1 MERGQR
7 TLPLTRGQLDIWL
20 AQESGESATDWQL
33 GLFVRIEGA
42 VDRDALEWS
51 IRRVVREAEPIRAA
65 FVEVDGQVLQRVI
78 DDPNVEPAFHD
89 LTESAHAMDE
99 VHRIASSIRCTP
111 MPLFGPLFSFTL
123 FQTRIDEFVLFA
135 CCHHMVIDG
144 FALGLA
150 GQRIASIYSAV
161 VCGAPI
167 SPALFGS
174 LEELVACEAEYE
186 SSETYSVDQEFWAN
200 NLPPD
205 GEPSLGD
212 LHTADVRDEP
222 PAPSMPVQLDP
233 ALVVRVDELA
243 ALWNTPR
250 SSILTAASALLVR
263 EWSAQSSQVALN
275 LPVTRRVRPESKTL
289 PGMLAGVI
297 PLVLNVPPNS
307 SVAEFCASVDARIRE
322 VLRHQRFPVHAL
334 ERESRPGGTGRPPAR
349 VGVNFLPVL
358 SKLSFGGA
366 PATASFTNTG
376 PVGSFGLVFATA
388 GDEIF
393 LSTEG
398 AGLPGLGAEDT
409 ARRLSRILAEMVA
422 DPGQSVSSVSVLDP
436 AEEARAGEWGNR
448 AVLNRQ
454 TDVPVS
460 VPELF
465 AAQVARTPDASA
477 LTCRGRSSSYRELDA
492 ASNRLARL
500 LIGLGAHPGTS
511 VALLFDRSA
520 EAITA
525 IVAVLKTGAAYVP
538 IDPGHPDARIGFV
551 LADAAAVAVVTTP
564 ALRRRLDGHEMAVV
578 DVDDPRVEAQPST
591 AVPFPAPDDIA
602 YLIYTSGTTGVPKGV
617 AVTHGNVTQLV
628 GSVTADLP
636 RAGVWSQWHSY
647 AFDVSVWDIW
657 APLLGGGRV
666 LVVPEDV
673 AASPDEFHAL
683 LVSERVD
690 VLSQTPS
697 AVGML
702 SPAGLESLALVV
714 AGEACPAEVVHRW
727 AAPGR
732 VLINA
737 YGPTEATVYASM
749 SAPLT
754 PGLTTVPIGAPVA
767 GAALF
772 VLDSWLRPV
781 PAGVVGE
788 LYVAGRGVAV
798 GYVGRSGLTGSRF
811 VACPFGGSGLRM
823 YRTGDL
829 VRWGADGQLEY
840 LGRADEQVKIRGYR
854 IELGEIEAVL
864 SQADGVG
871 QAAVIAREDRAGD
884 RRLVAYITGTADPA
898 ALRAAL
904 AARLPA
910 YMVPAAVVVVD
921 VLPLTV
927 NGKLDRRALPA
938 PDYQNADRYRAPA
951 DAVEEILAAIYAE
964 VLGMDRV
971 GVDDSFFELGGDSI
985 LSMQVV
991 SRARAAGLSCRP
1003 RDVFVEQTVA
1013 RLARVVG
1020 VAEVRGVVDEGTG
1033 PVAVTPIIGW
1043 LRSVDGPVGEF
1054 NQSVVVQA
1062 PPGVGAAAVVVLLQ
1076 ALLDRHA
1083 MLRLRVAVD
1092 EHGTWA
1098 PVVPEP
1104 GSVVAAGRLMSVEVL
1119 TADAMVEA
1127 RSRLNPAAGA
1137 MLSAV
1142 WATETSQLALVVHH
1156 LAVDGVSWRILLES
1170 LNIAWAQ
1177 HRGGR
1182 PVELPVGGMSFA
1194 RWSTLLAQHAH
1205 SDEVAALAD
1214 AWRQVVEIP
1223 SALPAPRPESDTYAT
1238 AGYSS
1243 ASLDT
1248 GTTRMLLGEVPAA
1261 FHTGVQD
1268 VLLIA
1273 FGLAL
1278 AEFVGGRRGRR
1289 IGIDVEGHGRQEE
1302 LAADADL
1309 SRTVGWFTT
1318 KYPVAL
1324 PSGEL
1329 SWAQVVSGG
1338 AALGRF
1344 VKIAKEQL
1352 HALPDGVTYGL
1363 LRYLNSTVDLDV
1375 PEPCVGFN
1383 YLGRLGAA
1391 GDLSGE
1397 MWRIDP
1403 DAGTLT
1409 AAAMGVPT
1417 PLTHTVE
1424 LNAATVDTA
1433 AGPQLRANWTW
1444 AVSALDDI
1452 QVERLSQLW
1461 FDALAGI
1468 CAHVRCG
1475 GGGLTPS
1482 DIAPVR
1488 LSQDQIDCLN
1498 SRHRVSD
1505 VLPLTP
1511 LQHGL
1516 LFHVGAEDASSDL
1529 YAMQL
1534 DFAVTG
1540 PLDAD
1545 RLRDATHAV
1554 VCRHPHLMARFCQ
1567 EFDEP
1572 VQVILSDPGLEW
1584 QDVDFESDDQ
1594 VERLCADERAAVCD
1608 LGRGPVLRAALVR
1621 ITPERHR
1628 LVLTIHHLVVDG
1640 WSLPLL
1646 LQEIFG
1652 VYQGRRLPA
1661 AVPYRRFV
1669 SWLADRDLVAARA
1682 AWADLLSGFETP
1694 TLVAP
1699 PNRSAMGPRGVA
1711 TFEVPP
1717 HISRAVGELARSQQ
1731 TTVNTVLHAAW
1742 AVSLASLTGQQDV
1755 VFGTTVSG
1763 RPDELPG
1770 SESMIG
1776 LMINTVPVRADI
1788 TATTT
1793 AAELMEQLQCAHNNT
1808 LDHRHLALP
1817 EIHRLLGH
1825 DRLFDTMFVYENY
1838 PLDTGMAL
1846 GDGLAVAEFS
1856 SRECN
1861 HYPLA
1866 VQVIPRE
1873 GLSLRVE
1880 YRTDVFDG
1888 AGVEALV
1895 GRLVRVLVSMT
1906 GDPARRLS

>member
-1 MERGQR
+1 MEREQR

-20 AQESGESATDWQL
+20 AQESGESATEWQL
-33 GLFVRIEGA
+33 GLFVRIEDA

-51 IRRVVREAEPIRAA
+51 IRRVVREAEPVRAA

-78 DDPNVEPAFHD
+78 DDPEVELAFHD
-89 LTESAHAMDE
+89 LTQSAVAMEE

-167 SPALFGS
+167 PPALFGS
-174 LEELVACEAEYE
+174 LEELVACESDYE
-186 SSETYSVDQEFWAN
+186 SSEAYSVDHDFWAN
-200 NLPPD
+200 NLPPE
-205 GEPSLGD
+205 GEPSL
-212 LHTADVRDEP
+212 RDP
-222 PAPSMPVQLDP
+222 HIAALRDKSPAPSMPVQLDP

-250 SSILTAASALLVR
+250 SSVLTAACALLVR
-263 EWSAQSSQVALN
+263 GWSAQSSQVALN
-275 LPVTRRVRPESKTL
+275 LPVNRRVRPDSKTL

-297 PLVLNVPPNS
+297 PLVLNVPPSS

-322 VLRHQRFPVHAL
+322 VLQHQRFPVHAL
-334 ERESRPGGTGRPPAR
+334 ERRSRSGGTGRPPAR

-376 PVGSFGLVFATA
+376 PVGGFGLVFVTA

-398 AGLPGLGAEDT
+398 AGLPIPGLGAEDT
-409 ARRLSRILAEMVA
+409 ARRLSGILAQMVA
-422 DPGQSVSSVSVLDP
+422 DPGQPVSFVNVLDP

-448 AVLNRQ
+448 AVLTRPAE
-454 TDVPVS
+454 VSVS

-477 LTCRGRSSSYRELDA
+477 LTCRGRSWSYRELDE

-500 LIGLGAHPGTS
+500 LIGYSAHPGRS

-551 LADAAAVAVVTTP
+551 LEDAAAVAVVTTA
-564 ALRRRLDGHEMAVV
+564 ALRRRLDGYEIAVV
-578 DVDDPRVEAQPST
+578 EFDDPRVEAQPST
-591 AVPFPAPDDIA
+591 AVPFPTPDDIA

-617 AVTHGNVTQLV
+617 AVTHGNVTQLM

-636 RAGVWSQWHSY
+636 RAGVWTQWHSY

-683 LVSERVD
+683 LVRERVD

-714 AGEACPAEVVHRW
+714 AGEACPVEVVARW

-732 VLINA
+732 VTINA

-754 PGLTTVPIGAPVA
+754 PGMTTVPIGAPVP

-772 VLDSWLRPV
+772 VLDSWLRRV

-811 VACPFGGSGLRM
+811 VACPFADAPGLRM

-864 SQADGVG
+864 TQVDGVG
-871 QAAVIAREDRAGD
+871 QAAVIAREDRPGD
-884 RRLVAYITGTADPA
+884 RRLVAYITGTTDPA
-898 ALRAAL
+898 TLRAAL

-910 YMVPAAVVVVD
+910 YMVPAAVVVID
-921 VLPLTV
+921 ALPLTV

-938 PDYQNADRYRAPA
+938 PEYQNADRYRAPA
-951 DAVEEILAAIYAE
+951 DAVEEILAGIYAQ
-964 VLGMDRV
+964 VLGLDRV

-1033 PVAVTPIIGW
+1033 PVAVTPIISW
-1043 LRSVDGPVGEF
+1043 LRTVDGPVGEF

-1062 PPGVGAAAVVVLLQ
+1062 PPGVGAADVVVLVQ

-1092 EHGTWA
+1092 EDGTWA
-1098 PVVPEP
+1098 PMVPEP
-1104 GSVVAAGRLMSVEVL
+1104 GSVIAAGALMSVEVL

-1137 MLSAV
+1137 VLSAA

-1156 LAVDGVSWRILLES
+1156 LAVDGVSWRILLEDI
-1170 LNIAWAQ
+1170 NIAWAQ
-1177 HRGGR
+1177 HRSGH
-1182 PVELPVGGMSFA
+1182 PVELPVCGTSFA
-1194 RWSTLLAQHAH
+1194 RWSTLLVQHAH
-1205 SDEVAALAD
+1205 SDEVAVLAD

-1223 SALPAPRPESDTYAT
+1223 SVLPSPRPRSDTYAT

-1278 AEFVGGRRGRR
+1278 AEFVDAGRGRR

-1344 VKIAKEQL
+1344 VKEAKEQL
-1352 HALPDGVTYGL
+1352 HATPDGVTYGL
-1363 LRYLNSTVDLDV
+1363 LRYLNSTVHLDV

-1391 GDLSGE
+1391 GDLAGE

-1403 DAGTLT
+1403 DAETLT

-1444 AVSALDDI
+1444 AVSALDDTQI
-1452 QVERLSQLW
+1452 DRLSQLW

-1488 LSQDQIDCLN
+1488 LSQDQIDCLH
-1498 SRHRVSD
+1498 SRHRISD

-1516 LFHVGAEDASSDL
+1516 LFHVGVEDAGSDL

-1545 RLRDATHAV
+1545 RLRDATQAV
-1554 VCRHPHLMARFCQ
+1554 VRRHPHLMARFCQ

-1572 VQVILSDPGLEW
+1572 VQVVLSDPGLEW

-1594 VERLCADERAAVCD
+1594 VQRLCADERAAVCD
-1608 LGRGPVLRAALVR
+1608 LGLGPVLRAALVR
-1621 ITPERHR
+1621 VAPERHR

-1652 VYQGRRLPA
+1652 VYQGQRLSA

-1669 SWLADRDLVAARA
+1669 SWLADRDLAAARA

-1699 PNRSAMGPRGVA
+1699 LNRSAMGPRGVA
-1711 TFEVPP
+1711 SFEVPA
-1717 HISRAVGELARSQQ
+1717 HISRALGELARSQQ

-1793 AAELMEQLQCAHNNT
+1793 AAELLTQLQCAHNET
-1808 LDHRHLALP
+1808 LEHQHLALP
-1817 EIHRLLGH
+1817 EIHRAAGH
-1825 DRLFDTMFVYENY
+1825 DQLFDTMFVYENY
-1838 PLDTGMAL
+1838 PLDTAMAL

-1866 VQVIPRE
+1866 VQVIPRD

-1888 AGVEALV
+1888 ASVEALV
-1895 GRLVRVLVSMT
+1895 GRLV
-1906 GDPARRLS
+1906 